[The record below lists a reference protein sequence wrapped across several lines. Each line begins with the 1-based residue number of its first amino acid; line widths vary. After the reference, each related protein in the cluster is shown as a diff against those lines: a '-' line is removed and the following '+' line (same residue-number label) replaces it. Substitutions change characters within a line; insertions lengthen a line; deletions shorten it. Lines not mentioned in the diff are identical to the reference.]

1 MIRSE
6 TSDHANA
13 ITPAAALESLKRT
26 LNFEDWPLREQEL
39 VAGFSPSVSR
49 LPRLE
54 QYELDHETLLPII
67 STWVGR
73 NYFYR
78 QYESRSAFALTVIVG
93 HQTAKDVAEGLLLQI
108 VYSQMWSEPR
118 VEFNAKIGDVAVY
131 KHPDPNASIAFM
143 RNNIG
148 INLENYSSNGKEF
161 SLEGLALN
169 IDNSLKETVTVQSL
183 SEDPDAPR
191 ILRFEPRARTIHPG
205 ERTDLDIE
213 VRDEHPPLHFLFNA
227 KMGSYNQDPT
237 RKDHWY
243 FRSGPKSGQAE
254 VALTVVNEINLMAQ
268 GRCSIRIE

>member
-6 TSDHANA
+6 ASDHANA
-13 ITPAAALESLKRT
+13 ITPAATLESLKRT
-26 LNFEDWPLREQEL
+26 LNFDDWPLREQEL
-39 VAGFSPSVSR
+39 VAGFGASASR
-49 LPRLE
+49 LPLLE
-54 QYELDHETLLPII
+54 QYKLDHETLLPII

-73 NYFYR
+73 SYFYR

-93 HQTAKDVAEGLLLQI
+93 HQSARDVAEALLLQI

-118 VEFNAKIGDVAVY
+118 VEFNAKVGNVAVY
-131 KHPDPNASIAFM
+131 KHPEHNTSVAFV

-161 SLEGLALN
+161 NLEGLALN
-169 IDNSLKETVTVQSL
+169 IDNILKETPTVQSL
-183 SEDPDAPR
+183 SEDPNAPR
-191 ILRFEPRARTIHPG
+191 IFGFEPQAKRIHPG

-227 KMGSYNQDPT
+227 KMGSYNQDST

-243 FRSGPKSGQAE
+243 FRAGPKSGQAE

-268 GRCSIRIE
+268 GRCSITIE